1 MGQEPISNKL
11 RNYHTQTADTRHKGQ
26 LKISNMDLVDI
37 DKVLDDFELHEDQ
50 RPSDH
55 SGVHVV
61 AATNADKRSVD
72 DDAGRKSQQP
82 QGRPV
87 TSKTF
92 VNVSN
97 VFHSL
102 NEYVNADCRAAID
115 KNNRSSSEISKF
127 VKLDMTTDDS
137 MRPVEPSSTN
147 NDSSPVIE
155 VNKAIN
161 TSDSRVFPDDE
172 LSLVANEHPV
182 AVDCSESPDSICE
195 NRILEVAMVSSD
207 STFSSSQSLSSTT
220 PPPEKPPAA
229 AIFQTDP
236 ETDSVA
242 GAEQMDLSRVSTSS
256 ERALITSPS
265 LDADV
270 VNATNSSE
278 NRPDKEAI
286 AIGDGLSSV
295 SSLCLHDNTVGTS
308 SSASFSND
316 DDCVV
321 MADDT
326 FSLSSSFR
334 PLDED
339 RTTSE
344 TPAPP
349 QPPLYPHQTAI
360 VEPFPIQ
367 PIGFES
373 TMDDVSD
380 TELESYLQDLELE
393 PSLSQLGQ
401 IETVATQC
409 YEAAPDTADLQPQEP
424 TEVPDEDPPDGSIV
438 DMNVDS
444 ISLASTVEYVEN
456 RLSSDFEQ
464 PSVPEPCAEPPPS
477 GSNNNENDDAKHYEQ
492 PLQRPDSLDIPG
504 LMTTTSQPQDLS
516 PNPPES
522 LSADMTPSELA
533 PPPPPPPEAHLQSST
548 GYDEAS
554 MDPVSS
560 VPHDPFPT
568 PSTLGKVQP
577 YWIPDSVTN
586 CCMQCNVKFSL
597 IKRRH
602 HCRACGQV
610 LCSTCCSLKAR
621 LEYMRDV
628 DARIC
633 VQCEAALLL
642 QSVSVSGAPQSGG
655 TSTESSSD
663 GDFRVPPNP
672 NNPMEYCSQIPPLLQ
687 QQQVATAS
695 AVPISVMVPVGV
707 LKREGA
713 TRNRKE
719 KQVMFSDGI
728 RPGCDLTDLDNWDGG
743 AAGAAAKADQ
753 AKRLHAPP
761 GGNIKR
767 VQTPTG
773 QILNK
778 TF

>member
-1 MGQEPISNKL
+1 
-11 RNYHTQTADTRHKGQ
+11 
-26 LKISNMDLVDI
+26 MDLVDI

-50 RPSDH
+50 RPSDN
-55 SGVHVV
+55 SSVHVV
-61 AATNADKRSVD
+61 SAPNAEKRSLD
-72 DDAGRKSQQP
+72 DESSRKSQQQ

-87 TSKTF
+87 ASKTF

-115 KNNRSSSEISKF
+115 ENNRSSSEITKF
-127 VKLDMTTDDS
+127 EKLDMSTDDNK
-137 MRPVEPSSTN
+137 RPAEQSSIK
-147 NDSSPVIE
+147 NDISPVIE

-161 TSDSRVFPDDE
+161 SSDSRPVPDDE

-182 AVDCSESPDSICE
+182 AVDCSESPDSIAE
-195 NRILEVAMVSSD
+195 NRILEVPMATLSSD
-207 STFSSSQSLSSTT
+207 STFSSSQSFSSAT
-220 PPPEKPPAA
+220 PPPLVVPVTEMPAA
-229 AIFQTDP
+229 AVEVHED
-236 ETDSVA
+236 DSVT

-256 ERALITSPS
+256 EQQLITSYS
-265 LDADV
+265 LDDDV
-270 VNATNSSE
+270 VNATNSANYNE
-278 NRPDKEAI
+278 NRTAKEAI

-295 SSLCLHDNTVGTS
+295 SSLCLHDNNVGTS

-316 DDCVV
+316 DECVV

-334 PLDED
+334 PIEED

-360 VEPFPIQ
+360 VEPLPIQ

-393 PSLSQLGQ
+393 PSLNQLGQ

-409 YEAAPDTADLQPQEP
+409 YEAAPEAAELQRLPMEP
-424 TEVPDEDPPDGSIV
+424 TAIPDEDPPDGSNV

-456 RLSSDFEQ
+456 RLSDDFEQ
-464 PSVPEPCAEPPPS
+464 PSSVPESCAAPPS
-477 GSNNNENDDAKHYEQ
+477 ALNNNENDDAKHYEQ

-504 LMTTTSQPQDLS
+504 FVSSTSQQPDIS

-522 LSADMTPSELA
+522 LSADITPAELA
-533 PPPPPPPEAHLQSST
+533 PPPPPDAHLQTPSY
-548 GYDEAS
+548 YDETSTVHFSTAPE
-554 MDPVSS
+554 DP
-560 VPHDPFPT
+560 T
-568 PSTLGKVQP
+568 TSTLGKVQP

-586 CCMQCNVKFSL
+586 FCMQCNVKFSL

-642 QSVSVSGAPQSGG
+642 QSVSVSGAAQSGG

-687 QQQVATAS
+687 QQQVAGAS
-695 AVPISVMVPVGV
+695 TVPISVMVPVGV

-743 AAGAAAKADQ
+743 AAGAVAKAEQ

-773 QILNK
+773 MYGLLNQHIEIQIEYIFSGLRKWWNY
-778 TF
+778 FAVLR

>member
-1 MGQEPISNKL
+1 
-11 RNYHTQTADTRHKGQ
+11 
-26 LKISNMDLVDI
+26 MDLVDI

-50 RPSDH
+50 RPSDN
-55 SGVHVV
+55 SSVHVV
-61 AATNADKRSVD
+61 ATSADKRVLD
-72 DDAGRKSQQP
+72 DESGRKSQQQQS

-87 TSKTF
+87 ATKTF

-115 KNNRSSSEISKF
+115 ENNRSSGEITKF
-127 VKLDMTTDDS
+127 VKLDMTVDDK
-137 MRPVEPSSTN
+137 MHPAELASTTH
-147 NDSSPVIE
+147 DASPVIE
-155 VNKAIN
+155 VIKAIN
-161 TSDSRVFPDDE
+161 TIDSRPCRDDE

-182 AVDCSESPDSICE
+182 AGDCSESPDSIAE
-195 NRILEVAMVSSD
+195 NHILDVPMVSSD
-207 STFSSSQSLSSTT
+207 STFSSSQSLSS
-220 PPPEKPPAA
+220 PSPVMEPVDAPCVRQQSAYEEDS
-229 AIFQTDP
+229 ITD
-236 ETDSVA
+236 
-242 GAEQMDLSRVSTSS
+242 AEQMDLSRVSTSS
-256 ERALITSPS
+256 ERQLITSRS
-265 LDADV
+265 IDEDIG
-270 VNATNSSE
+270 NSE
-278 NRPDKEAI
+278 NPIDKESL

-295 SSLCLHDNTVGTS
+295 SSLCLHDNHAGTS

-316 DDCVV
+316 DGCVV

-334 PLDED
+334 QLEED
-339 RTTSE
+339 RTASE

-360 VEPFPIQ
+360 VEPLPVQ

-393 PSLSQLGQ
+393 PTLNQLGQ
-401 IETVATQC
+401 IETVPTQL
-409 YEAAPDTADLQPQEP
+409 YEPGLDVAEHHEAIAMPE
-424 TEVPDEDPPDGSIV
+424 EDPPDGSTV

-456 RLSSDFEQ
+456 RMSSDFEQ
-464 PSVPEPCAEPPPS
+464 PPDS
-477 GSNNNENDDAKHYEQ
+477 GASGPNHNEIDDAKHYEQ

-504 LMTTTSQPQDLS
+504 LVTTAATHQQEPSL
-516 PNPPES
+516 NPPES
-522 LSADMTPSELA
+522 LSADITPSELA
-533 PPPPPPPEAHLQSST
+533 PPPPPEAHLPI
-548 GYDEAS
+548 GYDEAN
-554 MDPVSS
+554 MDSS
-560 VPHDPFPT
+560 ATHDPYPT
-568 PSTLGKVQP
+568 PATLGKVQP

-586 CCMQCNVKFSL
+586 FCMQCNVKFSL

-642 QSVSVSGAPQSGG
+642 QSVSVTTSHAGG

-695 AVPISVMVPVGV
+695 NVPISVMVPVGV

-713 TRNRKE
+713 TRSRKE

-728 RPGCDLTDLDNWDGG
+728 RPGCDLTDLDNWEGGG
-743 AAGAAAKADQ
+743 AGAVAKADQ
-753 AKRLHAPP
+753 TKRLHAPP
-761 GGNIKR
+761 AGNIKR

-773 QILNK
+773 M
-778 TF
+778 